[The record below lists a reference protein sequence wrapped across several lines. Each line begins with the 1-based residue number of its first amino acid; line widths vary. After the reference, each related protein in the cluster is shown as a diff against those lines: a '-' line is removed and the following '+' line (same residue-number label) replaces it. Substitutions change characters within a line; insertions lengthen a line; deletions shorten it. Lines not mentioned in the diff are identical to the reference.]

1 MNLLLG
7 SNKWSNH
14 VHAISSTHRAALS
27 TSEEMNMPTTFLLQ
41 ELLLYMFVNT
51 NPYYNNPHMQIELS
65 KFLFKTSTNH
75 ECIKN
80 RMGTSQCKFAW
91 QGKRKKGGVRS
102 TSITLSTYW
111 SQFLVFCIK
120 GICKGKELLHFLLL
134 IPSFLLSLLL
144 QIILPLPDTKG

>member
-51 NPYYNNPHMQIELS
+51 NPFYNNPHMQIDLS

-75 ECIKN
+75 ACIKN

-111 SQFLVFCIK
+111 SQFLVFLHQRNMQRK
-120 GICKGKELLHFLLL
+120 GTSPFSPLNPLF
-134 IPSFLLSLLL
+134 PS
-144 QIILPLPDTKG
+144 LPPSPNHPSTA

>member
-14 VHAISSTHRAALS
+14 VYAISSTHRVALL

-51 NPYYNNPHMQIELS
+51 NPYFNNPQMQIELS

-75 ECIKN
+75 ACIKN
-80 RMGTSQCKFAW
+80 KMGTSQCKFAW
-91 QGKRKKGGVRS
+91 REKKKRRGEEHQHQIVYLLVTIFGFLHQRNMKRKG
-102 TSITLSTYW
+102 TSPFSPLNPL
-111 SQFLVFCIK
+111 F
-120 GICKGKELLHFLLL
+120 
-134 IPSFLLSLLL
+134 PS
-144 QIILPLPDTKG
+144 LPLSPNHPSTA